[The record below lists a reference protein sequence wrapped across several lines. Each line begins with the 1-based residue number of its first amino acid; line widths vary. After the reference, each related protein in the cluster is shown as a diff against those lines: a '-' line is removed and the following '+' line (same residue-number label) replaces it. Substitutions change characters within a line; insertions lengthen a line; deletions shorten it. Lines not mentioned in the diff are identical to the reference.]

1 MLDHPQ
7 NCFCNGNRTCNV
19 SKDCTKAI
27 PQGTTTFPLKS
38 SPKKTMELKGK
49 NKGKCASIFYQV
61 VIILSIHLI
70 GGCRIT
76 ASIPAFQAGD
86 GGSTPLSRSNGMNL
100 TNSAQQRHR
109 ILCSFWFLSR
119 VKGSHG
125 LGCPVVSVHYFDRVI
140 EKLMGQLLPDKEFPS
155 PSATLRSYPSVQ
167 ICHPDH
173 APHPLHYTYQIAGC
187 LVKIH
192 SAPLPWFYSRPITC

>member
-19 SKDCTKAI
+19 GKDCTKAI
-27 PQGTTTFPLKS
+27 PQGTTTFLSKNPPQMRVFERKLKN
-38 SPKKTMELKGK
+38 GK
-49 NKGKCASIFYQV
+49 RCASIFYQV

-70 GGCRIT
+70 SGCRIT

-109 ILCSFWFLSR
+109 FLCSFWFLSR
-119 VKGSHG
+119 FKGCHG
-125 LGCPVVSVHYFDRVI
+125 LGCPVVSGHYFDRVI

-155 PSATLRSYPSVQ
+155 LSATLRSHPSVQ

-173 APHPLHYTYQIAGC
+173 APHPLHYTYQ
-187 LVKIH
+187 
-192 SAPLPWFYSRPITC
+192 SRAVW